1 MALGAVQSGYAGSAY
16 AYRRT
21 KSVTGKGYGDTS
33 QTAQASGEVCG
44 NSSKIIG
51 HGRACLRGA
60 DKNYSLKAQ
69 YAAESTE
76 DTPIIEVT
84 AECGGE
90 RVSYKVDVNRIDPRN
105 ASQLEMFALLSYS
118 DDQEISDGGVLG
130 SYGQMEVYADN
141 AQMNGYWEGN
151 QDWDSFVDAKHDWMD
166 IMNRMTDDYSQA
178 GIYSQYLNVRRL
190 EVTLSHFS
198 IRHVDVEHLKIE
210 DRSAD
215 MFSKF
220 VLKAWLETAGERFAD
235 EMDTDMF
242 THMTSVM
249 IGRFKKY
256 WDGDASGN
264 SVEAAL
270 KAVREA
276 MQALEYPLA
285 SELKNSSVI
294 QEELEE
300 EREFYQS
307 FMDKLQKLQEEQNRE
322 SDKTQEEQNRDSD
335 KVPEETDGT
344 HAAEELDM
352 IQYIRLRMKEIFVLI
367 QNGDEEASFQI
378 GSSSF
383 TVKEWEEFL
392 KKFDNAEDAIKEL
405 MREELE
411 KRAEEAERTET
422 AEDAEEIEKSEKAV
436 TAVTEKETMHATGS
450 AAAVGGDAIDALVS
464 ESTKCTYPSSV
475 PGQKDIQYITWYTEE
490 GIFCRKAGQSE
501 GYEWSIAFEHKED
514 YRKVMEF
521 LDRFDR
527 EDNLRFAAHENFWK
541 DFLKGKIHIE
551 GFMKFYEGT
560 DHGVP
565 DYTVTK
571 GDSMYVDR
579 DKLPWAKYM
588 NFPGA
593 KLYTREEMMRMQE
606 E

>member
-1 MALGAVQSGYAGSAY
+1 MALGTVQSGYAGSAY

-21 KSVTGKGYGDTS
+21 KNVTGKGYGDPF
-33 QTAQASGEVCG
+33 QTPQATGEARG

-51 HGRACLRGA
+51 LGRAFLQDA

-76 DTPIIEVT
+76 DAPIIEVT
-84 AECGGE
+84 ADCGGE

-105 ASQLEMFALLSYS
+105 ASQLEMSALLSYS
-118 DDQEISDGGVLG
+118 DDQGISDGGVLG
-130 SYGQMEVYADN
+130 SYGRMEVYADN

-151 QDWDSFVDAKHDWMD
+151 QDWDSFVDAKHDWMN

-178 GIYSQYLNVRRL
+178 GIYSQYLNVRKL

-220 VLKAWLETAGERFAD
+220 ELNIPRNVLKAWLETAGERFAD

-285 SELKNSSVI
+285 SELQSSSVI

-300 EREFYQS
+300 ERAFYQS

-322 SDKTQEEQNRDSD
+322 SDETQD
-335 KVPEETDGT
+335 ETDGT
-344 HAAEELDM
+344 HAAENIDM
-352 IQYIRLRMKEIFVLI
+352 IQYIRLRIEEILVLI
-367 QNGDEEASFQI
+367 QNGDREANFQI

-392 KKFDNAEDAIKEL
+392 KKFDDAEDAIKEL
-405 MREELE
+405 MREESE
-411 KRAEEAERTET
+411 KRAEEAERT
-422 AEDAEEIEKSEKAV
+422 DRRFQSRYHCIKRRGK
-436 TAVTEKETMHATGS
+436 
-450 AAAVGGDAIDALVS
+450 AAA
-464 ESTKCTYPSSV
+464 E
-475 PGQKDIQYITWYTEE
+475 
-490 GIFCRKAGQSE
+490 
-501 GYEWSIAFEHKED
+501 
-514 YRKVMEF
+514 
-521 LDRFDR
+521 
-527 EDNLRFAAHENFWK
+527 
-541 DFLKGKIHIE
+541 
-551 GFMKFYEGT
+551 
-560 DHGVP
+560 
-565 DYTVTK
+565 
-571 GDSMYVDR
+571 
-579 DKLPWAKYM
+579 
-588 NFPGA
+588 
-593 KLYTREEMMRMQE
+593 
-606 E
+606 